1 MKRWLAVL
9 LVALFFSGCGAAA
22 RESEY
27 YKHGTL
33 YKSWD
38 HLKFSTCGY
47 WKPTAKD
54 VQKSREQE
62 WWGKTVEVPR

>member
-1 MKRWLAVL
+1 MYR
-9 LVALFFSGCGAAA
+9 
-22 RESEY
+22 
-27 YKHGTL
+27 
-33 YKSWD
+33 SWD

-47 WKPTAKD
+47 WKPTPKD